1 MAVKQDIQGNKGV
14 FYYNVEGERKAE
26 MTYSNAGPDKIIIDH
41 TEVDESLRGEGV
53 GYKLVEAAVNYARE
67 NQLKILP
74 LCPFAA
80 AVFRKRDD
88 YSDVLF

>member
-1 MAVKQDIQGNKGV
+1 MAIKQELQENKGI
-14 FYYNVEGERKAE
+14 FYYETEGGRLAE

-53 GYKLVEAAVNYARE
+53 GYKLVEAAVNYARA
-67 NQLKILP
+67 NNLKILP

-80 AVFRKRDD
+80 AVFRKREN
-88 YSDVLF
+88 YRDVLF